1 MLFITFILL
10 VIRRKVNAFVDN
22 CQYLW
27 YNDKK
32 FLSEGE
38 AVEFLESIIAYPLGF
53 VMNLCYRLL
62 SNYGVAIIAFTLITK
77 FILLPLSVWVQKN
90 SIKMVQMQPAINRIK
105 AKFFGDADTIADE
118 EAKLYKS
125 YKYNPLA
132 SIIPLLIQI
141 LLLMGVVAVIYN
153 PFEYL
158 FNMDSGLI
166 AEINQVASK
175 LSGVPVT
182 DSSIQLTAIEYI
194 KNSEY
199 AAAFSSVAGIDAYW
213 GQITNFDLMFCSINL
228 SHNPSIVL
236 GITMV
241 VPVIAG
247 LSSLWLCIAQNKENV
262 LQAEQGRFSQWSM
275 SILSVGLSLYL
286 GFFVPAGIALY
297 WVASNLF
304 AILQLYLLNMAIPP
318 KKYVDYE
325 ELEASRKELSE
336 LNAAVEKK
344 KLFSKD
350 ANAKRERAD
359 YKRFFSIRNK
369 HLVFYSERSGFYK
382 YYKEIIEYILEK
394 TTVAIHYVTN
404 DPDDIVFQIAKEQPR
419 LKPYYIGVKKCI
431 TLMMRLEA
439 DVMVMTTP
447 DLDNYY
453 IKRSLLQKDIKYIFV
468 PHDPSSMHMS
478 FREHSLDNFDT
489 VFCTGPHIAREV
501 RATEKVYGTKEKE
514 LVEFGYPLI
523 ESLINSCE
531 KLEPNNSDRKQ
542 VLIAPSWQEDNLLD
556 SCIEPLIDSLYGD
569 EYKIIVRPHPEY
581 MKRYGSK
588 MQLLTEKYS
597 DKIGEG
603 LEFELDFSSNTSVYS
618 SDVLVTDWSGIGIEF
633 GFATLKP
640 VVFINTKIKMENE
653 NYKNIGIE
661 PQEIVLRNVLGI
673 ALEKDEIKEKFTD
686 TVKSLIGNQD
696 FKEKLATKR
705 KEYFYNLGSGGTHGA
720 KYIIRYLI
728 EKKKEKENNND

>member
-1 MLFITFILL
+1 M
-10 VIRRKVNAFVDN
+10 
-22 CQYLW
+22 
-27 YNDKK
+27 
-32 FLSEGE
+32 
-38 AVEFLESIIAYPLGF
+38 EFLESVIGYPLGF
-53 VMNLCYRLL
+53 IMNLCYRLF
-62 SNYGVAIIAFTLITK
+62 SDYGIAIIAFTLITK
-77 FILLPLSVWVQKN
+77 FILLPLSIWVQKN
-90 SIKMVQMQPAINRIK
+90 SIKMVQMQPAINRVK
-105 AKFFGDADTIADE
+105 AKYFGDADTIADE
-118 EAKLYKS
+118 ESKLYKQ

-132 SIIPLLIQI
+132 SIIPLLAQI
-141 LLLMGVVAVIYN
+141 VLLMGVVAVIYN

-158 FNMDSGLI
+158 FNMDAALI
-166 AEINQVASK
+166 NNINQVASNV
-175 LSGVPVT
+175 SGIPVI

-194 KNSEY
+194 KNPDFTAQFTAIE
-199 AAAFSSVAGIDAYW
+199 GIGDYLTKIA
-213 GQITNFDLMFCSINL
+213 NFDLNFLGINL

-236 GITMV
+236 GITCL
-241 VPVIAG
+241 VPLVAG
-247 LSSLWLCIAQNKENV
+247 LSSLWLCVAQNKENV
-262 LQAEQGRFSQWSM
+262 LQAEQGKFSQWSM

-304 AILQLYLLNMAIPP
+304 AIAQLYLLNMAIPP

-325 ELEASRKELSE
+325 ELEASRKELAE
-336 LNAAVEKK
+336 LNSMVEKK
-344 KLFSKD
+344 KPFSKD
-350 ANAKRERAD
+350 PNAKREKAD

-394 TTVAIHYVTN
+394 TTVSIHYITN
-404 DPDDIVFQIAKEQPR
+404 DPDDVVFEIAKEKPQ
-419 LKPYYIGVKKCI
+419 LKPYYIGVKRCI

-439 DVMVMTTP
+439 DVVVMTTP
-447 DLDNYY
+447 DLDNFYL
-453 IKRSLLQKDIKYIFV
+453 KRSLFQKDIKYIFV

-489 VFCTGPHIAREV
+489 VFCTGPHIANEV

-523 ESLINSCE
+523 ENLIASCE
-531 KLEPNNSDRKQ
+531 ALEPNNSSRKN

-569 EYKIIVRPHPEY
+569 NYKIIVRPHPEY
-581 MKRYGSK
+581 VKRYSSK
-588 MQLLTEKYS
+588 LNLLVEKYQ
-597 DKIGEG
+597 DKIGDG
-603 LEFELDFSSNTSVYS
+603 LEFELDFSSNASVYS

-661 PQEIVLRNVLGI
+661 PQEILLRNVLGV
-673 ALEKDEIKEKFTD
+673 ALEKGEIKDKFAD
-686 TVKSLIGNQD
+686 TVKGLIGNEA
-696 FKEKLATKR
+696 FKEKLKAKR
-705 KEYFYNLGSGGTHGA
+705 EEYFYNLGSSGTYGA

-728 EKKKEKENNND
+728 NKKKEKENKND